1 MCSDFKWEIIFYRNR
16 VQTEIQTET
25 EIESDIEIESEIESE
40 IETEI
45 QTETE
50 SESEE
55 GTVRLIDERRDIERK
70 RNVLI

>member
-25 EIESDIEIESEIESE
+25 EIESDIESEI
-40 IETEI
+40 EI

-55 GTVRLIDERRDIERK
+55 GTVRLIEERRDIERK